1 MTESD
6 RPIVWIDGQV
16 FENQFQVG
24 IWRTFYE
31 VLSRAP
37 ETSRVVLWLRDRP
50 AQPIPSS
57 VRVIRDGGRIPARG
71 WDLVARARRKLS
83 RLRIPSGLQ
92 RAGVFHAPYFATCP
106 TPEPAMVTTIYD
118 MIAEDHSTITEFWAH
133 DVSRKRAAILGA
145 SRIIAIS
152 EATRAE
158 LLRFYPQVKDRV
170 RVVPLG
176 ADHLIPINGPQQ
188 KVEQPHR
195 NEKYAVF
202 VGHRGEYKN
211 FRLVLDALAH
221 PAWPR
226 GIGLHIIGPPLSE
239 PEKKW
244 IQCHN
249 LADRIREF
257 GRVTDSQLRGQYAA
271 AECFIFPSLIE
282 GFGLPVLE
290 AQACGCPAVISDIP
304 VFREVAGGAAV
315 YFDPRLAER
324 LAEAVAAVE
333 EPDIRRQMAEAGLV
347 NVRRFSWNQTAEQWF
362 EVYSEAAR
370 VGGRGN

>member
-6 RPIVWIDGQV
+6 RPTVWVDGQV
-16 FENQFQVG
+16 FENHNQVG

-31 VLSRAP
+31 VLRRVP
-37 ETSRVVLWLRDRP
+37 ESYRVVLWLRNRP
-50 AQPIPSS
+50 VQPIPWR
-57 VRVIRDGGRIPARG
+57 VRVFRDDGRIPARG

-83 RLRIPSGLQ
+83 RLLIPNGLQ

-106 TPEPAMVTTIYD
+106 TPEPARVTTVYD
-118 MIAEDHSTITEFWAH
+118 MIAEDHCMIHGFWDAH
-133 DVSRKRAAILGA
+133 ASIKKDAVLKA

-152 EATRAE
+152 EATKSD
-158 LLRFYPQVKDRV
+158 LLRYYPQVRDRV
-170 RVVPLG
+170 RVIPLG
-176 ADHLIPINGPQQ
+176 SDHLIPTNGPQQ
-188 KVEQPHR
+188 KSDQPCR

-211 FRLVLDALAH
+211 FRLVLDALSH

-226 GIGLHIIGPPLSE
+226 GMGLHVIGSPLSE

-244 IQCHN
+244 IECHN

-257 GRVTDSQLRGQYAA
+257 GRVTDSQLRDQYAA

-304 VFREVAGGAAV
+304 AFREVAGGAAV
-315 YFDPRLAER
+315 FFDPRLAER
-324 LAEAVAAVE
+324 LAEAVAVAG
-333 EPDIRRQMAEAGLV
+333 EPDVRRQVIEAGLE
-347 NVRRFSWNQTAEQWF
+347 NVRRFSWSRTAEQTF

-370 VGGRGN
+370 AVGRGD